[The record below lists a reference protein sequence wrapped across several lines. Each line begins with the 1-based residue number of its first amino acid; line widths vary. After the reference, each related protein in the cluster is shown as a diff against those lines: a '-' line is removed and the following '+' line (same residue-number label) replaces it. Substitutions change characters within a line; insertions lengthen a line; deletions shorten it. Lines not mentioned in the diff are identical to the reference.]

1 MIDRV
6 DKRDRAALFRARLT
20 QGLAERGLSQSE
32 LARTAG
38 VDRST
43 ISQLVS
49 GSGARLPNAQL
60 VADCASALG
69 VSADWL
75 LGLTDRPER
84 LAALLA
90 SSMSITEAPRALID
104 DTIYAWHREAAG
116 YKIRHVPAT
125 LPDMLKTRALMR
137 WEYEPQLGRTVDQ
150 AIGAS
155 EDRLGWMRQAR
166 SDYEIALPQHEI
178 EAMARGEGYYRD
190 LPAHHR
196 REQIDRLA
204 ALYDQLYPSLRI
216 YCFDARRL
224 YSAPVTIFGPLLA
237 VIYLGRN
244 YIAFRD
250 RERIDAITA
259 HFDALV
265 RQADLGARDFPA
277 LLHRLRREVVEV

>member
-1 MIDRV
+1 MIGKV
-6 DKRDRAALFRARLT
+6 DKRDRAGQFRARLA
-20 QGLAERGLSQSE
+20 QGLSDRGLSQSE
-32 LARTAG
+32 LARVVG

-43 ISQLVS
+43 ISQLLTS
-49 GSGARLPNAQL
+49 AGARLPNAQV
-60 VADCASALG
+60 VAECASALG

-84 LAALLA
+84 LADLLA
-90 SSMSITEAPRALID
+90 ASMSITAAPRALID

-155 EDRLGWMRQAR
+155 EDRLAWMRQAR
-166 SDYEIALPQHEI
+166 SDYEIALPLHEV

-190 LPAHHR
+190 LPPALR
-196 REQIDRLA
+196 LEQLDRLA
-204 ALYDQLYPSLRI
+204 ALYDQLYPSLRL

-250 RERIDAITA
+250 RERIDAVTA
-259 HFDALV
+259 HFDGLV
-265 RQADLGARDFPA
+265 RQADLGAREFPA
-277 LLHRLRREVVEV
+277 LLTRLRAEVEKG

>member
-1 MIDRV
+1 MSEKI
-6 DKRDRAALFRARLT
+6 DKRDRASLFRSRLA
-20 QGLAERGLSQSE
+20 QGLSDRGLSQSE
-32 LARTAG
+32 LARAVG

-43 ISQLVS
+43 ISQLLTS
-49 GSGARLPNAQL
+49 EGARLPNAQV
-60 VADCASALG
+60 VAECASALG

-84 LAALLA
+84 LADLLA
-90 SSMSITEAPRALID
+90 ASMSITEAPRALID

-155 EDRLGWMRQAR
+155 EDRLAWMRQAR
-166 SDYEIALPQHEI
+166 SDYEIALPLHEV
-178 EAMARGEGYYRD
+178 EAMARGEGYYRG
-190 LPAHHR
+190 LPPALR
-196 REQIDRLA
+196 LEQINRLA
-204 ALYDQLYPSLRI
+204 TLYDQLYPSLRL

-250 RERIDAITA
+250 RERIDAVTA
-259 HFDALV
+259 HFDGLV
-265 RQADLGARDFPA
+265 RQADLGAREFPA
-277 LLHRLRREVVEV
+277 LLARLRTEVAKA

>member
-1 MIDRV
+1 MSEKI
-6 DKRDRAALFRARLT
+6 DKRDRAALFRSRLL

-32 LARTAG
+32 LARSVG

-43 ISQLVS
+43 ISQLLR
-49 GSGARLPNAQL
+49 GAGARLPNAQI
-60 VADCASALG
+60 VAECAVALG

-75 LGLTDRPER
+75 LGLTDRPEG

-90 SSMSITEAPRALID
+90 ASLSITEAPRALID
-104 DTIYAWHREAAG
+104 DTIYSWHREAAG

-155 EDRLGWMRQAR
+155 EDRLAWMRESR
-166 SDYEIALPQHEI
+166 SDYEIALPLHEI
-178 EAMARGEGYYRD
+178 ESMARGEGYYRG
-190 LPAHHR
+190 LPPALR

-204 ALYDQLYPSLRI
+204 TLYDQLYPTLRI
-216 YCFDARRL
+216 YSFDARRL

-237 VIYLGRN
+237 VLYLGRN
-244 YIAFRD
+244 YIAFRH
-250 RERIDAITA
+250 RERVDAITA

-265 RQADLGARDFPA
+265 RQADRGARDFPE
-277 LLHRLRREVVEV
+277 LLNGLRQYVRN

>member
-1 MIDRV
+1 
-6 DKRDRAALFRARLT
+6 
-20 QGLAERGLSQSE
+20 
-32 LARTAG
+32 
-38 VDRST
+38 
-43 ISQLVS
+43 
-49 GSGARLPNAQL
+49 
-60 VADCASALG
+60 
-69 VSADWL
+69 
-75 LGLTDRPER
+75 
-84 LAALLA
+84 
-90 SSMSITEAPRALID
+90 
-104 DTIYAWHREAAG
+104 
-116 YKIRHVPAT
+116 
-125 LPDMLKTRALMR
+125 MLKTRALMH

-190 LPAHHR
+190 LPPHHR

-277 LLHRLRREVVEV
+277 LLHRLRREVAEV

>member
-1 MIDRV
+1 MIDKV

-90 SSMSITEAPRALID
+90 ASMSITEAPRALID

-277 LLHRLRREVVEV
+277 LLHRLRREVAEV